1 MKVATEHPER
11 ERSRAGVSVEER
23 LLLHRVELKPRD
35 VTGWHHEPSPL
46 VPADLADPALTG
58 RDQAAVATG
67 DTTDPSLGQRLVQ
80 VSYPGQPGKDLLQRQ
95 RRSSHPSF
103 QFTSVVASAGGDLNQ
118 LTFNAAVL
126 DSAIRTIFLSVKSAP
141 QISPRWASDT
151 QLGVP
156 LPMIK

>member
-1 MKVATEHPER
+1 M
-11 ERSRAGVSVEER
+11 
-23 LLLHRVELKPRD
+23 
-35 VTGWHHEPSPL
+35 
-46 VPADLADPALTG
+46 
-58 RDQAAVATG
+58 
-67 DTTDPSLGQRLVQ
+67 
-80 VSYPGQPGKDLLQRQ
+80 
-95 RRSSHPSF
+95 
-103 QFTSVVASAGGDLNQ
+103 VASAGGDLNQ